1 MMCHYTGSILGIGTR
16 GDKDMSCSVTTRKLY
31 NVMIVELAGK
41 FTTADASGVIWGVVS
56 DLLRNGHRHILLELS
71 KVSYLDSA
79 AGIGELVRSYTTALR
94 QDAQVKLLRVGK
106 NVERV
111 LAIVGL
117 NKVFEIFDDET
128 AAVRSFEKSKETAAA
143 DKA

>member
-1 MMCHYTGSILGIGTR
+1 
-16 GDKDMSCSVTTRKLY
+16 MSCSVTTRKLDK
-31 NVMIVELAGK
+31 VMIVELGGK

-56 DLLRNGHRHILLELS
+56 DLLRTGHKHILLELS

-94 QDAQVKLLRVGK
+94 QGAQVKLLRVGK

-111 LAIVGL
+111 LRIVGL
-117 NKVFEIFDDET
+117 QNVFEIFDDEA
-128 AAVRSFEKSKETAAA
+128 AAVRSFEDSPRAVAC
-143 DKA
+143 DS

>member
-1 MMCHYTGSILGIGTR
+1 
-16 GDKDMSCSVTTRKLY
+16 MSCSVTTRKLY

-56 DLLRNGHRHILLELS
+56 DLLRTGHRHILLELS

-94 QDAQVKLLRVGK
+94 QGAQVKLLRVGK

-111 LAIVGL
+111 LSIVGL
-117 NKVFEIFDDET
+117 HHVFEIFDDET
-128 AAVRSFEKSKETAAA
+128 EAVRSFEGSTETAAA
-143 DKA
+143 ESV